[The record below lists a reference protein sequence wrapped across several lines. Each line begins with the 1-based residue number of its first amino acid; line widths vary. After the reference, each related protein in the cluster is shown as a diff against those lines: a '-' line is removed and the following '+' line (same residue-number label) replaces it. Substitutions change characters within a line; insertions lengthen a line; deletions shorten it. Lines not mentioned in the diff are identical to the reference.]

1 MRWWLN
7 DNNCDNDGDD
17 DDAGDDNGDK
27 DNDNNNEE
35 DNDGDD
41 DDAGSVI
48 IKFCTSLIFLFA
60 AGPDW
65 SVTFYN
71 LQVYNSEILQLFNY
85 TIAITFLL
93 SSICNLIKCLSPRPV
108 CTMRIYTISR

>member
-1 MRWWLN
+1 MDDDDDDDDN
-7 DNNCDNDGDD
+7 DDGDD

-71 LQVYNSEILQLFNY
+71 LQLYNSEIVQFYINTVMQLQLLAYFLQS
-85 TIAITFLL
+85 AI
-93 SSICNLIKCLSPRPV
+93 SNASCLDLCVHR
-108 CTMRIYTISR
+108 TGLN

>member
-1 MRWWLN
+1 MGPEVAIKDQGGTAKFLN
-7 DNNCDNDGDD
+7 YCLYEMLKMQRFDDGDDDVNGDGDNDDNYDNDGDD
-17 DDAGDDNGDK
+17 DDAGDDNDDK

-60 AGPDW
+60 AGPD
-65 SVTFYN
+65 
-71 LQVYNSEILQLFNY
+71 
-85 TIAITFLL
+85 
-93 SSICNLIKCLSPRPV
+93 
-108 CTMRIYTISR
+108 